1 MMVWIHILGIAA
13 IIISGITDLNNWLTK
28 YALIVWILKNTNTQ
42 PSKEE
47 MIECKKFVIQHVL
60 EDLRK
65 TKM

>member
-1 MMVWIHILGIAA
+1 MDTY
-13 IIISGITDLNNWLTK
+13 SGNSSNCRFWCYMSEQLVDQVRTDSMDSQK
-28 YALIVWILKNTNTQ
+28 YKH
-42 PSKEE
+42 KEE

>member
-1 MMVWIHILGIAA
+1 MVWMNVLGMVTTVISS
-13 IIISGITDLNNWLTK
+13 IICLSNWLTK
-28 YALIVWILKNTNTQ
+28 YALIVWILQNTTTQ

-65 TKM
+65 GGR

>member
-1 MMVWIHILGIAA
+1 MDTYSGNSSNYHFRYY
-13 IIISGITDLNNWLTK
+13 ISKQLVDQVRTDSMDSQ
-28 YALIVWILKNTNTQ
+28 NTNTQ